1 MAVKYT
7 FDTKC
12 YFACWTK
19 KKISWRRVTSNKFNA
34 TYLFFNNFMFW
45 LKIHSLKYNWTD
57 SISCLKM
64 NSCHCW
70 VMSSN
75 FYMLSWVASF
85 LLDNKME
92 WISRFKEKVDLPLF
106 PSPSS
111 SLPSLSLS
119 LNANSVTSI
128 LPLTWVFSS
137 EPDRY
142 DSSLYSFVGGNRQ

>member
-19 KKISWRRVTSNKFNA
+19 KKISWRTVTSNKFNA
-34 TYLFFNNFMFW
+34 IYLLFNNFMFG
-45 LKIHSLKYNWTD
+45 LKYSLKYNWTD

-64 NSCHCW
+64 KSCLYW

-75 FYMLSWVASF
+75 FYMLSRVASF
-85 LLDNKME
+85 LLENKME
-92 WISRFKEKVDLPLF
+92 WISRFKQKVDLPLS

-111 SLPSLSLS
+111 CLPSLSLS